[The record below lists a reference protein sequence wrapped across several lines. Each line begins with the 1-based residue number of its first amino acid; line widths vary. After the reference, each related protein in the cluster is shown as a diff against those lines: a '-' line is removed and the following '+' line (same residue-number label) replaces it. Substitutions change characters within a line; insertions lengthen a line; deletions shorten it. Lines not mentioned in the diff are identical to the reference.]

1 MWQEIAVVIIGLVVI
16 FHIGKKIYRFL
27 THSTG
32 TSKSCCHGCS
42 GCTLKDNNRSKDKKM
57 HKKVYLL
64 AILGILSIVSCK
76 DNKKQYYEES
86 GTVFHTLYTIKYEA
100 SQILTDKIDAELQK
114 FNLSLNPFNPN
125 SIIAKVNNNEAV
137 EVDEW
142 FTEVFNKSMEVSR
155 NSDGVFDITCAP
167 LVNLW
172 GFGFNK
178 KDSVTPAMIDSLKAF
193 VGYRKVHLEG
203 KKVVKDDPRLL
214 LNCSAIAKGYSCDVI
229 ARLLE
234 KEGVEN
240 YMILIG
246 GEVVVKGVNQNGVC
260 WRTGINLPEEDPE
273 GIKYNYDEIVQLC
286 KKGAIATSGNYRN
299 FYIKDGKKYAHTI
312 NPATGYPAG
321 QNILSATIVAED
333 CMTADAYATTFMV
346 LGVEKAKLLA
356 QSIPQI
362 EYFIIY
368 ADNNGQQKVTYS
380 KGMLEYLPNRKTL
393 AILENP

>member
-1 MWQEIAVVIIGLVVI
+1 M
-16 FHIGKKIYRFL
+16 HKKIYL
-27 THSTG
+27 PVIVG
-32 TSKSCCHGCS
+32 
-42 GCTLKDNNRSKDKKM
+42 
-57 HKKVYLL
+57 LL
-64 AILGILSIVSCK
+64 FFVSCK
-76 DNKKQYYEES
+76 GKKQYYEES

-100 SQILTDKIDAELQK
+100 PHILTDKIDAELQK

-178 KDSVTPAMIDSLKAF
+178 KDSVTPAMIDSLKTF

-203 KKVVKDDPRLL
+203 KKIVKDDPRLL

-260 WRTGINLPEEDPE
+260 WRTGINLPEDDPD
-273 GIKYNYDEIVQLC
+273 GTKNNYDEIVQLC

-312 NPATGYPAG
+312 DPRTGYPAE
-321 QNILSATIVAED
+321 QSVLSATIVAND
-333 CMTADAYATTFMV
+333 CMTADAYATAFMAMG
-346 LGVEKAKLLA
+346 LEKARQMA
-356 QSIPQI
+356 DSIPEI
-362 EYFIIY
+362 EYYVIY
-368 ADNNGQQKVTYS
+368 ADESGKHQIEYS
-380 KGMLEYLPNRKTL
+380 KGMLQYLPKRKAMTD
-393 AILENP
+393 PDK

>member
-1 MWQEIAVVIIGLVVI
+1 M
-16 FHIGKKIYRFL
+16 HKKIYL
-27 THSTG
+27 PVIVG
-32 TSKSCCHGCS
+32 
-42 GCTLKDNNRSKDKKM
+42 
-57 HKKVYLL
+57 LL
-64 AILGILSIVSCK
+64 FFVSCK
-76 DNKKQYYEES
+76 GKKQYYEES

-100 SQILTDKIDAELQK
+100 PHILTDKIDAELQK

-178 KDSVTPAMIDSLKAF
+178 KDSVTPAMIDSLKTF

-203 KKVVKDDPRLL
+203 KKIVKDDPRLL

-260 WRTGINLPEEDPE
+260 WRTGINLPEDDPD
-273 GIKYNYDEIVQLC
+273 GTKNNYDEIVQLC
-286 KKGAIATSGNYRN
+286 KKVRLPL
-299 FYIKDGKKYAHTI
+299 
-312 NPATGYPAG
+312 PATT
-321 QNILSATIVAED
+321 ATFISK
-333 CMTADAYATTFMV
+333 MV
-346 LGVEKAKLLA
+346 KNMPIRSTPVLVI
-356 QSIPQI
+356 Q
-362 EYFIIY
+362 
-368 ADNNGQQKVTYS
+368 
-380 KGMLEYLPNRKTL
+380 PNR
-393 AILENP
+393 AY

>member
-1 MWQEIAVVIIGLVVI
+1 MKIAIAGTGYVGLSNAV
-16 FHIGKKIYRFL
+16 
-27 THSTG
+27 
-32 TSKSCCHGCS
+32 
-42 GCTLKDNNRSKDKKM
+42 
-57 HKKVYLL
+57 LL
-64 AILGILSIVSCK
+64 AQHNEVVAVDIVQNK
-76 DNKKQYYEES
+76 IDLINNKKSPIVDKEIEEY
-86 GTVFHTLYTIKYEA
+86 LQNKKLN
-100 SQILTDKIDAELQK
+100 LTATTDAEKAYSKADYIIISTPTNYDPDKNYFDTSSIEAVLE
-114 FNLSLNPFNPN
+114 
-125 SIIAKVNNNEAV
+125 IIAKVNNNEAV

-178 KDSVTPAMIDSLKAF
+178 KDSVTPAMIDSLKTF

-260 WRTGINLPEEDPE
+260 WRTGINLPEDDPD
-273 GIKYNYDEIVQLC
+273 GIKNNYDEIVQLC

-312 NPATGYPAG
+312 DPRTGYPAE
-321 QNILSATIVAED
+321 QSVLSATIVAND
-333 CMTADAYATTFMV
+333 CMTADAYATAFMAMG
-346 LGVEKAKLLA
+346 LEKARQMADSL
-356 QSIPQI
+356 PEI
-362 EYFIIY
+362 EYYVIY
-368 ADNNGQQKVTYS
+368 ADENGKHQIEYS
-380 KGMLEYLPNRKTL
+380 KGMLQYLPKRKQ
-393 AILENP
+393 